1 MRSGSFLRDSVA
13 ILTTR
18 VFMLA
23 VALLTSVVLARL
35 LGPEGKGTFST
46 LLVYSGLIVS
56 VAELGIRQSTIY
68 QIGSGVHDE
77 VTVVETVFFMLI
89 ASSALG
95 MLILW
100 LIYALPSSHR
110 IGLVTA
116 MLVSCLIPVQLAS
129 KYMTGIL
136 FGRQEIA
143 RFNRVLWM
151 PSVANLLLIAIFV
164 WFVDGGVA
172 GALLAMLIANALV
185 SIYSIFLT
193 ARGGNIR
200 VRIHAQVALEM
211 VKLGAVYAAAHF
223 VLLLNYRVGIVV
235 LERMVPI
242 GDVGRYALAVSIAEL
257 IWQVPAVVGA
267 VVFTRSSAAKD
278 RGVFTTKVLSLF
290 RVSLLF
296 GAMAGLALAMIGPKL
311 ISIVFGRD
319 FAESGTILRILIP
332 GVVVMIAQK
341 VLNMDLAGQGKPQA
355 GLVLFF
361 ISAMINVLLC
371 LLLVPHYGVYGAG
384 IASTVSYIFAAG
396 AFLILYCRMVGVAV
410 KEVLSYRRT
419 DFAFLQP
426 LIKRGLGKLM
436 P

>member
-1 MRSGSFLRDSVA
+1 MRSRSFLRDSVS

-23 VALLTSVVLARL
+23 VALLTSVLLARL

-46 LLVYSGLIVS
+46 LLVYSGLIVA
-56 VAELGIRQSTIY
+56 VAELGIRQATIY

-77 VTVVETVFFMLI
+77 AAVVETVYFMLM

-95 MLILW
+95 ILILW
-100 LIYALPSSHR
+100 LIYALPSSNR
-110 IGLVTA
+110 IGLPIA
-116 MLVSCLIPVQLAS
+116 LLVSCLIPVQLTS
-129 KYMTGIL
+129 RYMTGIFL
-136 FGRQEIA
+136 GRQEIA
-143 RFNRVLWM
+143 RFNRTSWM
-151 PSVANLLLIAIFV
+151 PPVANVLLLAMFV
-164 WFVDGGVA
+164 WLLDGGVA
-172 GALLAMLIANALV
+172 GALLALLIANALV
-185 SIYSIFLT
+185 GVYSVILS

-200 VRIHAQVALEM
+200 VRLHTQVAIEM
-211 VKLGAVYAAAHF
+211 VKLGAVYAAASF

-267 VVFTRSSAAKD
+267 VVFTRSSAAKE
-278 RGVFTTKVLSLF
+278 RSVFTAKVLSLF
-290 RVSLLF
+290 RVSLLV
-296 GAMAGLALAMIGPKL
+296 GAMAGIALAMVGPKL

-319 FAESGTILRILIP
+319 FEESGTILRLLIP

-341 VLNMDLAGQGKPQA
+341 VLNMDLAGQGKPHA

-361 ISAMINVLLC
+361 LSAMINALLC

-384 IASTVSYIFAAG
+384 ISSTMSYLFAAG
-396 AFLILYCRMVGVAV
+396 AFLILYCRTVGVAV

-426 LIKRGLGKLM
+426 LIKRGLRKLM